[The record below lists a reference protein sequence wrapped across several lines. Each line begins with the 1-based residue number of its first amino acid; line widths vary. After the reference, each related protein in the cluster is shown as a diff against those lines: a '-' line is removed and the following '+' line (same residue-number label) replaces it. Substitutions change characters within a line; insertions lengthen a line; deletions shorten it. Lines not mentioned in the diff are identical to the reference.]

1 MGILDEV
8 ASATG
13 NKNANEELVKR
24 CLQTPALLHTIA
36 EGLRTGAP
44 PARIDCA
51 QIMVDVAKRWP
62 DQLAN
67 FSNDFLE
74 ASRNEKKKVATL
86 GFTGLAIITP
96 VNPSAV
102 FAERKYLLDV
112 AAQGGALGIA
122 ALKVIATLCKH
133 NANYRGKLLSNL
145 LRMVQQVP
153 AKELPKWI
161 AAAGPA
167 VEGSADGVKRLDQST
182 SEKRKELPDAAQK
195 RIDKVFTKL
204 EKTTVKK

>member
-8 ASATG
+8 SSATG
-13 NKNANEELVKR
+13 NKSSNDELVKR
-24 CLQTPALLHTIA
+24 CLQTPALLHTVA
-36 EGLRTGAP
+36 EGLRTGASA
-44 PARIDCA
+44 ARTDCA
-51 QIMVDVAKRWP
+51 QIMVDVATRWP

-74 ASRNEKKKVATL
+74 ASRNETKKIATL
-86 GFTGLAIITP
+86 GFDGLALITP

-102 FAERKYLLDV
+102 FGERKYLLEV
-112 AAQGGALGIA
+112 AAQGGPLGLA
-122 ALKVIATLCKH
+122 SLKVIATLCKH

-153 AKELPKWI
+153 AKELAKWI

-167 VEGSADGVKRLDQST
+167 VEGSTDGIKRLQQAT
-182 SEKRKELPDAAQK
+182 EQKREELDETARK
-195 RIDKVFTKL
+195 RIDKLFTKL
-204 EKTTVKK
+204 EKTTAKK